1 MSNTNAELRLDLE
14 SQTLVARPQSR
25 PSLKDLAKIKHI
37 FGPSVYIKA
46 FFVPRGITVVTKAFL
61 EDHVTILAQGTV
73 VVEDPDGV
81 KTKYLAPAHTVFQQA
96 TRYRCTCIEDAVWYC
111 VHPTEE
117 TDQTVLIKM
126 DLYTCSG

>member
-1 MSNTNAELRLDLE
+1 MSNTNAELRLDIE

-117 TDQTVLIKM
+117 TDQSVLIKR
-126 DLYTCSG
+126 YE

>member
-1 MSNTNAELRLDLE
+1 MMNSNAQLRLDPE
-14 SQTLVARPQSR
+14 SQTLVAQPQAR

-46 FFVPRGITVVTKAFL
+46 FFVPQGITVVTKAFL

-73 VVEDPDGV
+73 VVEDPDGF
-81 KTKYLAPAHTVFQQA
+81 KTKYVAPAHTVFQQA

-111 VHPTEE
+111 VHPTQE
-117 TDQTVLIKM
+117 TDQSVLIKR
-126 DLYTCSG
+126 YE

>member
-1 MSNTNAELRLDLE
+1 MLNNNAQLRLDPE
-14 SQTLVARPQSR
+14 SQTLVAQPQAR

-46 FFVPRGITVVTKAFL
+46 FFVPQGITVVTKAFL

-81 KTKYLAPAHTVFQQA
+81 KTKYVAPAHTVFQQA

-117 TDQTVLIKM
+117 TDQSVLIKR
-126 DLYTCSG
+126 YE

>member
-1 MSNTNAELRLDLE
+1 MMNSNAELRLDPG
-14 SQTLVARPQSR
+14 SQNLVAQPQAR
-25 PSLKDLAKIKHI
+25 MSLKDQAKIKHI

-73 VVEDPDGV
+73 IVEDPDGV
-81 KTKYLAPAHTVFQQA
+81 KTKYVAPAHTVFQQA

-117 TDQTVLIKM
+117 TDQSVLIKR
-126 DLYTCSG
+126 YE

>member
-1 MSNTNAELRLDLE
+1 MMNSNAELRLDPE
-14 SQTLVARPQSR
+14 SQTLVAQPQVR

-46 FFVPRGITVVTKAFL
+46 FFVPRGMTVVTKAFL

-81 KTKYLAPAHTVFQQA
+81 KTKYIAPTNVNLVITLSTYFDVCSPGLIPGIYAPDFFKLS
-96 TRYRCTCIEDAVWYC
+96 AVSFGLNTNA
-111 VHPTEE
+111 V
-117 TDQTVLIKM
+117 
-126 DLYTCSG
+126 

>member
-1 MSNTNAELRLDLE
+1 M
-14 SQTLVARPQSR
+14 
-25 PSLKDLAKIKHI
+25 
-37 FGPSVYIKA
+37 
-46 FFVPRGITVVTKAFL
+46 VTKAFL

-81 KTKYLAPAHTVFQQA
+81 KTKYVAPAHTVFRQA

-117 TDQTVLIKM
+117 TDQSVLIKR
-126 DLYTCSG
+126 YE

>member
-1 MSNTNAELRLDLE
+1 MMNSNAELRLDPE
-14 SQTLVARPQSR
+14 SQTLVAQPQAR

-46 FFVPRGITVVTKAFL
+46 FFVPQGITVVTKAFL

-81 KTKYLAPAHTVFQQA
+81 KTKYVAPAHTVFQQA

-117 TDQTVLIKM
+117 TDQAVLIKR
-126 DLYTCSG
+126 YE

>member
-1 MSNTNAELRLDLE
+1 MMNSNAELRLDPE
-14 SQTLVARPQSR
+14 SQTLVAQPQAR

-37 FGPSVYIKA
+37 FGPGVYIKA
-46 FFVPRGITVVTKAFL
+46 FFVPKGITVVTKAFL

-81 KTKYLAPAHTVFQQA
+81 KTKYVAPAHTVFQQA

-117 TDQTVLIKM
+117 TDQSVLIKR
-126 DLYTCSG
+126 YE

>member
-1 MSNTNAELRLDLE
+1 MLNTNAELRLDPG
-14 SQTLVARPQSR
+14 SQTLVAQPQSR

-37 FGPSVYIKA
+37 FGPSVYVKA
-46 FFVPRGITVVTKAFL
+46 FFVPQGITVVTKAFL
-61 EDHVTILAQGTV
+61 DDHVTILAQGTV

-81 KTKYLAPAHTVFQQA
+81 KTKYVAPAHTVFQQA

-117 TDQTVLIKM
+117 TDQAVLIKR
-126 DLYTCSG
+126 YE